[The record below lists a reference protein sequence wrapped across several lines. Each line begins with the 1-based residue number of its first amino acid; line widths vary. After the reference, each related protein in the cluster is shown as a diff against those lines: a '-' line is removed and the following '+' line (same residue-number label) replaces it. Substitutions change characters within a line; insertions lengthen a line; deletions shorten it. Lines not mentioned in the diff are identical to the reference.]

1 MSAGPDGGY
10 EQAAALAAA
19 REVAVRQMACESES
33 RSLEGRPELSMTVF
47 VGGEP
52 LAWARRSAR
61 DFLARAR

>member
-1 MSAGPDGGY
+1 M
-10 EQAAALAAA
+10 
-19 REVAVRQMACESES
+19 RQMACESES